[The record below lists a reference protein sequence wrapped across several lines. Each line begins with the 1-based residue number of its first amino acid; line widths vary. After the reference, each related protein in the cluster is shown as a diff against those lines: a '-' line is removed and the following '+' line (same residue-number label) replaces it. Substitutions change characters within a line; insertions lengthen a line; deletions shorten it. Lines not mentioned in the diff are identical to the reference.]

1 MVITAKRA
9 AEIFR
14 EWYFAFRNKGKGE
27 EKCVLELLDAADTI
41 EVLEAA
47 QPKWISVNERLP
59 EPDREILLIAHGW
72 KERLLYIGCLHH
84 MSAETSLLT
93 GITSKESEW
102 LIYGWSYLKE
112 PTVTHWMPLPE
123 SPKEDA

>member
-9 AEIFR
+9 AEICR

-27 EKCVLELLDAADTI
+27 EKCVLESLDAADTI

-72 KERLLYIGCLHH
+72 KERLLYIGYLHH
-84 MSAETSLLT
+84 MSAETSWLT

-102 LIYGWSYLKE
+102 LIYGWSYIKE

-123 SPKEDA
+123 PPKEDA